1 MNLVVFG
8 WSVLARHHMIDTR
21 QLMISAAC
29 RMVSARIVLDFGEGV
44 LSMLKLILII
54 VVGWFLFGLRREP
67 YLLEQG
73 VVVEYV
79 HYLLVF
85 INSK

>member
-29 RMVSARIVLDFGEGV
+29 RMVSTCIILDFGEGV
-44 LSMLKLILII
+44 LSVLKLILII

>member
-29 RMVSARIVLDFGEGV
+29 RMVSTSIILDFSEGV
-44 LSMLKLILII
+44 LSVLKLILII

>member
-21 QLMISAAC
+21 QLMVRAAC
-29 RMVSARIVLDFGEGV
+29 RMVSTSIILDFGEGV
-44 LSMLKLILII
+44 LSVLKLILII